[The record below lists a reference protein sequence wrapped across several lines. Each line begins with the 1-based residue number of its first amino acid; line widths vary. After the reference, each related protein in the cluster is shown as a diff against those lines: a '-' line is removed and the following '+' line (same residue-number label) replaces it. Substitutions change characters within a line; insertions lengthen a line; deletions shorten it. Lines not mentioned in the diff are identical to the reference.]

1 MPPLWS
7 FSHFPICILFLETFH
22 LLKNHEYVIIIL
34 FPHSCVKNLHYC
46 QSELLMVAI
55 VLVSVQIISKSTLN
69 VIGATF
75 VKVKILLPCGVLEEW
90 QRHTPICITN
100 FTDSHELKFPGW

>member
-1 MPPLWS
+1 
-7 FSHFPICILFLETFH
+7 
-22 LLKNHEYVIIIL
+22 
-34 FPHSCVKNLHYC
+34 
-46 QSELLMVAI
+46 MVAI